1 MSTGSATT
9 SATLPPGEPDEFL
22 REKRQAFL
30 DALADDFNTP
40 QAFAVLFEIVN
51 EGNKRELSGA
61 REVLTELLPLLGL
74 DSLIDEDEAAPA
86 EALDLL
92 EEREKARAAKDYGR
106 ADELRDEL
114 AGMGWEVRDEAGG
127 ARLVRRR

>member
-1 MSTGSATT
+1 
-9 SATLPPGEPDEFL
+9 
-22 REKRQAFL
+22 
-30 DALADDFNTP
+30 
-40 QAFAVLFEIVN
+40 VLFEIVA
-51 EGNKRELSGA
+51 EGNRRELNGA
-61 REVLTELLPLLGL
+61 REVLGELLPLLGL
-74 DSLIDEDEAAPA
+74 DSLIDGDEQAPA

-106 ADELRDEL
+106 ADQLRDQL